1 MNNKYKGEIMKL
13 ENIDFGVGF
22 ANKIR
27 MGVKSKDGMS
37 FKSIPQN
44 IDITKRF
51 ERVMLDYLL
60 ILKKQNKI
68 LCSTLTNRETGE
80 KTEYEVILKE

>member
-1 MNNKYKGEIMKL
+1 MKL
-13 ENIDFGVGF
+13 QDIDFGVGF
-22 ANKIR
+22 GNQIR

-44 IDITKRF
+44 IDITERF

-60 ILKKQNKI
+60 AIKENNETLCFCLENKK
-68 LCSTLTNRETGE
+68 TG
-80 KTEYEVILKE
+80 KKRKYEVILKEEE

>member
-1 MNNKYKGEIMKL
+1 MKL
-13 ENIDFGVGF
+13 QDIDFGVGF
-22 ANKIR
+22 SNQIR
-27 MGVKSKDGMS
+27 MGVKSKNGMS

-60 ILKKQNKI
+60 MFIENNET
-68 LCSTLTNRETGE
+68 LCFCLTNKETGE
-80 KTEYEVILKE
+80 ERKYEVILKEVE